1 MKYQTKKRF
10 GQHFLHD
17 PSVIHHLIQ
26 AIAPQPHDLMVEI
39 GPGLGALSKPLF
51 DYLQH
56 LHLVEIDRDVIAWWQ
71 KQIHVLEKFT
81 LHDYDA
87 LKFDF
92 SQLIKKTAEDS
103 LKQPRTL
110 RVVGN
115 LPYNISTPLLFHL
128 LTQKDDIIDMHFML
142 QKEVVDRLTADV
154 GSKDYGRLSV
164 MAQYHCQTDYL
175 FFVPPEAFS
184 PPPKV
189 DSAVVRLIPW
199 ESATQPH
206 GVVNDEAVLANI
218 VQTAFSKRRKTLR
231 NALKDQVSVMQMEQA
246 EVDPTLRPEM
256 LSVSDFVRLANTV
269 V

>member
-17 PSVIHHLIQ
+17 PTVIHHLIQ
-26 AIAPQPHDLMVEI
+26 AIAPQQNDLMVEI

-56 LHLVEIDRDVIAWWQ
+56 LHLVEIDRDVIAWWK
-71 KQIHVLEKFT
+71 KQARLLEKFT
-81 LHDYDA
+81 LHDSDA
-87 LKFDF
+87 LQFDF
-92 SQLIKKTAEDS
+92 SQLIKQADEQP
-103 LKQPRTL
+103 LKQHRRL

-115 LPYNISTPLLFHL
+115 LPYNISTPLLFRL

-164 MAQYHCQTDYL
+164 MVQYHCQTDYL
-175 FFVPPEAFS
+175 FFVPPEAFN

-199 ESATQPH
+199 ESATQAH
-206 GVVNDEAVLANI
+206 GIADNEALLAYL

-231 NALKDQVSVMQMEQA
+231 NALKDHVSVTQMEQA

-256 LSVSDFVRLANTV
+256 LSVSDFVRLANCV